1 MKISKIIAREVLD
14 SRGYPTL
21 KTSIV
26 LADGTTASAQVPS
39 GASTGV
45 HEALELRDK
54 EKRFFGKGV
63 LKAIENIALIEKK
76 LKNLNVF
83 DQERLDKTMCELDG
97 TPNKSKLGANAILSV
112 SLAAARVASI
122 AARMPLYKYLRETC
136 NLKEKEYILP
146 CPMLNIINGGVH
158 ADSGLNI
165 QEFMIVPTKQKTFKE
180 ALQAASEVYHTLK
193 NLLAQNNLST
203 SIGDE
208 GGFAPKIKKHEEVF
222 RLLLKATAKAGYPN
236 MPFAIDCAA
245 SEFYEEAFYYFEG
258 KKLSYKELSDIYSN
272 FAVNFPIIS
281 IEDPFEQDDW
291 QAWEYFTQKE
301 GKKLNIVGDDL
312 FVTNFDRVELG
323 IERKAA
329 NSVLIKL
336 NQIGTLSET
345 IKVIYKAK
353 RSGLSTIISHRSGE
367 TEDSFIADLAVAVN
381 SGAIKSGAPARS
393 ERLAKYNRLLEIE
406 AELAG
411 KAIFAKDKVFK
422 KK

>member
-1 MKISKIIAREVLD
+1 MKISKITAREVLD

-21 KTSIV
+21 KTYII
-26 LADGTTASAQVPS
+26 LADGTTATAQVPS

-54 EKRFFGKGV
+54 EKRFWGKGV
-63 LKAIENIALIEKK
+63 LKAVQNVSLIEKK

-83 DQERLDKTMCELDG
+83 DQEMLDKTMCELDG

-122 AARMPLYKYLRETC
+122 AARMPLYKYLRKAY
-136 NLKEKEYILP
+136 NLKEKEYLLP

-165 QEFMIVPTKQKTFKE
+165 QEFMVVPTKQKTFKE

-208 GGFAPKIKKHEEVF
+208 GGFAPRIKKHEEVF
-222 RLLLKATAKAGYPN
+222 RLLLKATAKAGYYN
-236 MPFAIDCAA
+236 MPFAIDAAA
-245 SEFYEEAFYYFEG
+245 SEFYKEAFYYFEG

-291 QAWEYFTQKE
+291 QAWEYFTQRE

-411 KAIFAKDKVFK
+411 KTIFAKDKVFK

>member
-1 MKISKIIAREVLD
+1 MRNIIDNVICFIIAGILLMSV
-14 SRGYPTL
+14 
-21 KTSIV
+21 
-26 LADGTTASAQVPS
+26 
-39 GASTGV
+39 
-45 HEALELRDK
+45 
-54 EKRFFGKGV
+54 
-63 LKAIENIALIEKK
+63 
-76 LKNLNVF
+76 
-83 DQERLDKTMCELDG
+83 
-97 TPNKSKLGANAILSV
+97 ILSI
-112 SLAAARVASI
+112 RD
-122 AARMPLYKYLRETC
+122 
-136 NLKEKEYILP
+136 NLKEKEYLLP

-165 QEFMIVPTKQKTFKE
+165 QEFMVVPTKQKTFKE

-208 GGFAPKIKKHEEVF
+208 GGFAPRIKKHEEVF

-411 KAIFAKDKVFK
+411 KTIFAKDKVFK
-422 KK
+422 KKWKTFLKIKKISFLYLCL